1 MNWYKTA
8 QLIDTQERS
17 QKLKQYQDIGHGLGT
32 NVDKSVLWIIY
43 PDGSMD
49 TNPAYSN
56 GIWVTH
62 GLVWGH
68 ETADNSYVGRFDG
81 DTKQLSIR
89 SPRRDGKVPSFV
101 YKKLHDTFGG
111 DIDIVEFG
119 SFFKSFDTS
128 TSLVKIAQL
137 SGEWWIMDGTP
148 MYADSDY
155 GAMGHEAYVLDYARS
170 AVASH
175 FNFSFEGYEEWDT
188 TKQKIVSEYFD
199 TELDESQQANLL
211 QKYGVYDKDGLIE
224 QVPYNSDIFDNIAIE
239 NGIDKELLDIADG
252 TMDSRL
258 YGMKEWGWKRVA
270 GDNVQ
275 TWTLTPSD
283 LGDIGSGIYE
293 IMGELPE
300 EDDPTVNIEVLATKK
315 VYYDVP
321 LSVIDTLKPQQVAEY
336 GAGYSAYK
344 YI

>member
-1 MNWYKTA
+1 MLPSNFLSFSA
-8 QLIDTQERS
+8 
-17 QKLKQYQDIGHGLGT
+17 
-32 NVDKSVLWIIY
+32 NCFVL
-43 PDGSMD
+43 P
-49 TNPAYSN
+49 
-56 GIWVTH
+56 
-62 GLVWGH
+62 
-68 ETADNSYVGRFDG
+68 E
-81 DTKQLSIR
+81 
-89 SPRRDGKVPSFV
+89 
-101 YKKLHDTFGG
+101 
-111 DIDIVEFG
+111 
-119 SFFKSFDTS
+119 
-128 TSLVKIAQL
+128 
-137 SGEWWIMDGTP
+137 
-148 MYADSDY
+148 
-155 GAMGHEAYVLDYARS
+155 
-170 AVASH
+170 
-175 FNFSFEGYEEWDT
+175 
-188 TKQKIVSEYFD
+188 IVSEYFD